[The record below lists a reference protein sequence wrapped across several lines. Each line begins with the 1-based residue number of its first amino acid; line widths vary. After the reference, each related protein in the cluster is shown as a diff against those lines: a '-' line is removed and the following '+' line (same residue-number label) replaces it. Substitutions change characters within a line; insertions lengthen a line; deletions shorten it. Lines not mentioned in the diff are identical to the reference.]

1 MKSYDVIIV
10 GAGPAGL
17 MCAETLLD
25 SKLKVLLL
33 EKNKVFGKK
42 ICAGGLTRKDM
53 DLLHFPDEIIEHK
66 VNKTAIYS
74 KKRRS
79 ETNAPEAFLFTVN
92 RVEFGTWHKKRL
104 ENKNID
110 ILTGAK
116 LTEIKDNTITVNYS
130 DKYSYKYLVG
140 ADGYGSIVRRHLNIP
155 QEKHL
160 MGLQYAVPAT
170 DIDPRLYI
178 YLDSK
183 YFYSW
188 YGWKFPH
195 KNSYAIG
202 CAADPRKIPF
212 KKLKA
217 GFHKWLDKNGI
228 DISNAKYEA
237 YPISYDYRGWKFGN
251 IFLAGEAAGMAS
263 GLTGEGIYQS
273 LVSGQTVASYILN
286 PKETDFE
293 EFEAVLKYNRIQEKI
308 LNTMYFAGPFKSLI
322 HEFIVAMLQN
332 KKVKARIHN
341 SFS

>member
-1 MKSYDVIIV
+1 MKSYDVVIV
-10 GAGPAGL
+10 GGGPAGL
-17 MCAETLLD
+17 MCAETLLG
-25 SKLKVLLL
+25 SKYKVLLL
-33 EKNKVFGKK
+33 EKNNVFGKK

-53 DLLHFPDEIIEHK
+53 ALLHIPDDIIEYK
-66 VNKTAIYS
+66 ITKTAIHS
-74 KKRRS
+74 RKRKS
-79 ETNAPEAFLFTVN
+79 ETNAPEAFLYTIN

-104 ENKNID
+104 ENKNIK
-110 ILTGAK
+110 ILTNAK
-116 LTEIKDNTITVNYS
+116 VTEIGDWDITVNYT
-130 DKYSYKYLVG
+130 DRYSYKYLVG
-140 ADGYGSIVRRHLNIP
+140 ADGYASIVRRYLNIP
-155 QEKHL
+155 QQKHL
-160 MGLQYAVPAT
+160 MGLQYTVPTT
-170 DIDPRLYI
+170 DVDPRLYI

-202 CAADPRKIPF
+202 CTADPRKIPF

-217 GFHKWLDKNGI
+217 SFHAWLDKNGI
-228 DISNAKYEA
+228 DISNATYEA
-237 YPISYDYRGWKFGN
+237 YPISYDYRGWKFGP

-273 LVSGQTVASYILN
+273 LVSGQTVARYILDPRKKN
-286 PKETDFE
+286 FE

-308 LNTMYFAGPFKSLI
+308 LNTIYYAGPFKSLI

-332 KKVKARIHN
+332 KRVKAKIHN